1 MSPANPRERE
11 NRQRREGAAGSLHP
25 QPACGARRGGMT
37 EGGSVFP
44 ANPREDME
52 TLENREK
59 NIERLEDDELNLVL
73 IDGDTKQ
80 VGPHRKIAN
89 ALQSDMSARRNRV
102 EGGLSLAASKSEERE
117 GQTLQFGNTDTWT
130 ALAR

>member
-1 MSPANPRERE
+1 MWGP
-11 NRQRREGAAGSLHP
+11 
-25 QPACGARRGGMT
+25 ARRHDRGRLCVPCKPQKRYGGI
-37 EGGSVFP
+37 E
-44 ANPREDME
+44 
-52 TLENREK
+52 ENREK

-102 EGGLSLAASKSEERE
+102 EGGLS
-117 GQTLQFGNTDTWT
+117 
-130 ALAR
+130 

>member
-1 MSPANPRERE
+1 MALCSLQTPEKTWRLWE
-11 NRQRREGAAGSLHP
+11 N
-25 QPACGARRGGMT
+25 C
-37 EGGSVFP
+37 
-44 ANPREDME
+44 
-52 TLENREK
+52 EK
-59 NIERLEDDELNLVL
+59 DIERLEEDELNLVL